1 MIDKK
6 ALQDFIEDQLSKT
19 DCFLVDLN
27 ITKNNE
33 ITVEIDSATGVDID
47 YCVELTRAIKEAFSR
62 DDEDYEL
69 EVGSAGLTSP
79 FKVIGQ
85 YEKNLGNKVV
95 VLTKDGRKLHG
106 VLSSVNEESF
116 TVDVTQKVRVEG
128 QKRPVERIE
137 PLTFGY
143 DDVKSVVYEIEF

>member
-1 MIDKK
+1 MEK
-6 ALQDFIEDQLSKT
+6 QLENT
-19 DCFLVDLN
+19 DCFLVDLAVS
-27 ITKNNE
+27 KNNE
-33 ITVEIDSATGVDID
+33 IRVEIDSQTGVDID
-47 YCVELTRAIKEAFSR
+47 FCIHLTRAIEEAFPR

-85 YEKNLGNKVV
+85 YEKNLGNKVE

-106 VLSSVNEESF
+106 VLSAVTPDNF
-116 TVDVTQKVRVEG
+116 TVDITTKTRVDG
-128 QKRPVERIE
+128 QKRPVEKVE